1 MFSLLPLLLTHP
13 RIMGQLR
20 MKNFLLDPFPKGVS
34 FLLVSGLLLASCAE
48 QQTSQPSA
56 PSVLPVSQVQTSS
69 TTTYQDYPVAIEG
82 VVNVEIRPQVAGLLE
97 RILVDEGAA
106 VRQGQPLF
114 KINDA
119 PFRERLNTALAAQH
133 AAEGALASAQLEV
146 DKFAPLVQNK
156 VVSDIQLKTA
166 QAALTVANANLQRAQ
181 AEVSSARIN
190 LGYTLIK
197 APVSG
202 YLGRLLTKQGSLVGP
217 TDAQALTQ
225 LSDVHEIH
233 TYFSLGEDDFLSFR
247 KRYAGQ
253 TLQQKLAH
261 VPPVDLVLADQSIYP
276 MRGKVDMID
285 GQFDKTTGAVTLR
298 ATFPNANGLL
308 RSGNTG
314 TIRLALTHPNVLLV
328 PTAATVELQDRV
340 FVYAVGDSNRVSR
353 QAITIQGKSGSNY
366 LVSEGLKDGDR
377 IVLKGIDHLQEGQI
391 IQPTQAPKANAAVA
405 SKVAVQSIQN

>member
-1 MFSLLPLLLTHP
+1 MKLGTLLA
-13 RIMGQLR
+13 GCC
-20 MKNFLLDPFPKGVS
+20 
-34 FLLVSGLLLASCAE
+34 LLASCAE
-48 QQTSQPSA
+48 QPTSEQAA
-56 PSVLPVSQVQTSS
+56 PPALPVATVQTS
-69 TTTYQDYPVAIEG
+69 TQTTYQDYPVAIEG
-82 VVNVEIRPQVAGLLE
+82 IVNVEIRPQIAGILD

-119 PFRERLNTALAAQH
+119 PYRERLNTALAAQY
-133 AAEGALASAQLEV
+133 AAEGALVSAQLEV

-166 QAALTVANANLQRAQ
+166 QAALTVAKANLQRAE

-202 YLGRLLTKQGSLVGP
+202 YLGRLLIKQGSLIGP

-225 LSDVHEIH
+225 LSDVHQIH

-247 KRYAGQ
+247 KQYAGQ
-253 TLQQKLAH
+253 TLPQKLAH
-261 VPPVDLVLADQSIYP
+261 VPPVALVLADQSMFP
-276 MRGKVDMID
+276 VRGKVDMVD

-314 TIRLALTHPNVLLV
+314 TIRLALAHPNVLLV

-353 QAITIQGKSGSNY
+353 QAITIQGKSGANY
-366 LVSEGLKDGDR
+366 LVSEGVKDGDR
-377 IVLKGIDHLQEGQI
+377 IVLQGIDHLQEGQL
-391 IQPTQAPKANAAVA
+391 IQPTQGPKPNAAVA
-405 SKVAVQSIQN
+405 GRVAVQSVQN